1 MTGTLISIHLINLRN
16 VYHQIPWYL
25 FYWSIDFLCPITDLI
40 FHLST
45 IYFYF
50 HNLILCTLLTIVN
63 VLLIDRS
70 YLSDDGFDF
79 DPDSIYL
86 LISFNID
93 YHDRDRLKFCL
104 SSLLQ
109 YGSCRILHSYIF
121 FALLT
126 TCK

>member
-25 FYWSIDFLCPITDLI
+25 FYWLIDFPCPITDWI
-40 FHLST
+40 FLLSPL
-45 IYFYF
+45 YFYF
-50 HNLILCTLLTIVN
+50 HIFILCTLLTIVN

-79 DPDSIYL
+79 DPDSIHL

-104 SSLLQ
+104 SSLLE
-109 YGSCRILHSYIF
+109 YGSRRILHSYIF
-121 FALLT
+121 FALLA